1 MRAESQSSES
11 RNEPEPVYPGEKH
24 RREGKCRWTTP
35 SQRVAGK
42 ATWTTSYRRPTPF
55 AVI

>member
-11 RNEPEPVYPGEKH
+11 RSEPEPVYPGEKH

-35 SQRVAGK
+35 SQRAAGK